1 MNNTENSSLIERYE
15 RLVEITCGLSSTL
28 DLNILLNRIVHAA
41 ADLSNAQA
49 ASILL
54 YDEKNNQFF
63 FQAASNLDSP
73 MMHGLV
79 VPYDSSIAGAIV
91 SERKPLIIND
101 AQHEPRHFTKIAK
114 PTGVLTHSLLGVPLT
129 TKDKIVGVLE
139 AINKNEGDFTEEDQK
154 VLMALGAQAAIA
166 IENARL
172 FQQSD
177 LISELVHE
185 LRTPLASLNTAAH
198 LLSRPEINEIQ
209 RVQLVHSIQ
218 NETNRLSEMAS
229 SFLDMA
235 RLESGRMPFLHDR
248 FNIKEVLDE
257 SLEMMQY
264 KAEEKKQTLELH
276 VEKDIPD
283 LIADRNKIKQVV
295 TNLVSNAIKYTPP
308 GGKIVVSSNHENDNI
323 VIRITDNGL
332 GIPPE
337 ALPHIFEKFYRVPLL
352 ERVATGTGLGL
363 SICKKIIETHGGK
376 IDIESQV
383 NMGTSVI
390 IQLPCKKSS
399 INQP

>member
-1 MNNTENSSLIERYE
+1 MKTNETSSLVERYE
-15 RLVEITCGLSSTL
+15 RLIEISCDLSSTL

-54 YDEKNNQFF
+54 YDEKNQQFF

-73 MMHGLV
+73 MMQGLV
-79 VPYDSSIAGAIV
+79 VPYDSSIAGLIA
-91 SERKPLIIND
+91 SERKPVIISD
-101 AQHEPRHFTKIAK
+101 TQRDPRHFAKIAK
-114 PTGVLTHSLLGVPLT
+114 PTGVLTRSLLGVPLI
-129 TKDKIVGVLE
+129 TKNKVVGVLE
-139 AINKNEGDFTEEDQK
+139 AINKSQGDFTEEDQK
-154 VLMALGAQAAIA
+154 LLLAFGAQAAIA
-166 IENARL
+166 IENTRL

-185 LRTPLASLNTAAH
+185 LRTPLASLNTASH

-235 RLESGRMPFLHDR
+235 RLESGRMPFLHDS
-248 FNIKEVLDE
+248 FKVEKMLEE
-257 SLEMMQY
+257 SIEMMRY
-264 KAEEKKQTLELH
+264 KADEKKHILELQIAPNMP
-276 VEKDIPD
+276 E

-295 TNLVSNAIKYTPP
+295 INLVSNAIKYTQN
-308 GGKIVVSSNHENDNI
+308 GGKIIVSADQTGNEFLI
-323 VIRITDNGL
+323 KITDNGL
-332 GIPPE
+332 GIPSE

-363 SICKKIIETHGGK
+363 SICKKIIETHGGA
-376 IDIESQV
+376 IEIQSQV
-383 NMGTSVI
+383 NVGTSMI
-390 IQLPCKKSS
+390 IHLPLKKSS
-399 INQP
+399 TNSV

>member
-1 MNNTENSSLIERYE
+1 MKNNETYSLIDRYQ
-15 RLVEITCGLSSTL
+15 RLVEISCDLSSTL

-41 ADLSNAQA
+41 ADLSDAQA

-54 YDEKNNQFF
+54 YDEKNKQFF

-73 MMHGLV
+73 MMQGLV
-79 VPYDSSIAGAIV
+79 VPYESSIAGAIV
-91 SERKPLIIND
+91 SEKKPLIIND
-101 AQHEPRHFTKIAK
+101 AQHDPRHFAKIAK
-114 PTGVLTHSLLGVPLT
+114 PTGVLTRSLLGVPLI
-129 TKDKIVGVLE
+129 TKEKVVGVLE
-139 AINKNEGDFTEEDQK
+139 AINKNEGDFTEDDQK
-154 VLMALGAQAAIA
+154 VLLALGAQAAIA
-166 IENARL
+166 IENTRL

-185 LRTPLASLNTAAH
+185 LRTPLASLNTASH

-209 RVQLVHSIQ
+209 RVQLIHSIQ

-229 SFLDMA
+229 SFLDYA
-235 RLESGRMPFLHDR
+235 RLESGRMPFMHDN
-248 FNIKEVLDE
+248 FNIREVLED
-257 SLEMMQY
+257 SQQVMRY

-276 VEKDIPD
+276 VPDDIPEM
-283 LIADRNKIKQVV
+283 IADRNKIKQVV
-295 TNLVSNAIKYTPP
+295 INLISNAIKYTPP
-308 GGKIVVSSNHENDNI
+308 GGKIIISAAQENDEM
-323 VIRITDNGL
+323 VIRIIDNGH

-376 IDIESQV
+376 IEIQSQV
-383 NMGTSVI
+383 NSGTTVI
-390 IQLPCKKSS
+390 IHLPLIKPAA
-399 INQP
+399 NQF

>member
-1 MNNTENSSLIERYE
+1 MNYETYSLIERYQ
-15 RLVEITCGLSSTL
+15 RLVEISCDLSSTL

-41 ADLSNAQA
+41 ADLSEAQA

-54 YDEKNNQFF
+54 YDEKNQQFF

-73 MMHGLV
+73 MMQGLV
-79 VPYDSSIAGAIV
+79 VPFESSIAGAIV
-91 SERKPLIIND
+91 SEKKPLIIND
-101 AQHEPRHFTKIAK
+101 AQHDPRHFTKIAK
-114 PTGVLTHSLLGVPLT
+114 PTGVLTRSLLGVPLI
-129 TKDKIVGVLE
+129 TKDKVVGVLE
-139 AINKNEGDFTEEDQK
+139 AINKNNEGDFTEEDQK
-154 VLMALGAQAAIA
+154 VLLALGAQAAIA
-166 IENARL
+166 IENTRL

-185 LRTPLASLNTAAH
+185 LRTPLASLSTASH

-209 RVQLVHSIQ
+209 RVQLIHSIQ

-235 RLESGRMPFLHDR
+235 RLESGRMPFMHDN
-248 FNIKEVLDE
+248 FNIREVLKD
-257 SLEMMQY
+257 SQQVMQY
-264 KAEEKKQTLELH
+264 KAEEKKQTIELQ
-276 VEKDIPD
+276 VSDDIPD
-283 LIADRNKIKQVV
+283 MVADRNKIKQVV
-295 TNLVSNAIKYTPP
+295 INIISNAIKYTPP
-308 GGKIVVSSNHENDNI
+308 GGKIIVAAAQENDEMI
-323 VIRITDNGL
+323 IRIIDNGH

-376 IDIESQV
+376 IEIQSQV
-383 NMGTSVI
+383 NSGTTVI
-390 IQLPCKKSS
+390 IHLPLIKPAA
-399 INQP
+399 NQF

>member
-1 MNNTENSSLIERYE
+1 MKTTETSSLVERYE
-15 RLVEITCGLSSTL
+15 RLIEISCDLSSTL
-28 DLNILLNRIVHAA
+28 DLNILLNHIVHAA

-54 YDEKNNQFF
+54 YDEKNQQFF

-73 MMHGLV
+73 VMQGLV
-79 VPYDSSIAGAIV
+79 VPYKTSIAGLIA
-91 SERKPLIIND
+91 SERKPIIISD
-101 AQHEPRHFTKIAK
+101 TQRDPRHFAKIAK
-114 PTGVLTHSLLGVPLT
+114 PTGVLTRSLLGVPLI
-129 TKDKIVGVLE
+129 TKDKVVGVLE

-154 VLMALGAQAAIA
+154 VLLALGAQAAIA
-166 IENARL
+166 IENTRL
-172 FQQSD
+172 FQQTD

-185 LRTPLASLNTAAH
+185 LRTPLASLNTASH

-235 RLESGRMPFLHDR
+235 RLESGRMPFLHDS
-248 FNIKEVLDE
+248 FNVKEVLEE
-257 SLEMMQY
+257 SLEMMRY
-264 KAEEKKQTLELH
+264 KADERKHTLEMQVTPNLP
-276 VEKDIPD
+276 E

-295 TNLVSNAIKYTPP
+295 INLVSNAIKYTPN
-308 GGKIVVSSNHENDNI
+308 GGKIIVSAEPTEKEM
-323 VIRITDNGL
+323 VIKITDNGH

-363 SICKKIIETHGGK
+363 SICKKIIETHGGT
-376 IDIESQV
+376 IEIQSQV
-383 NMGTSVI
+383 NAGTSMI
-390 IQLPCKKSS
+390 IHLPLRKSS
-399 INQP
+399 TNSA